1 VKVSVKAN
9 RPEQREIWT
18 TILIFLT
25 IVTGLS
31 AIFHLAIVNLM
42 PTSLYVGP
50 LMWSPAVAA
59 FLTLR
64 IRGRTISSLPWHWGD
79 WRSNRHAFLVPVLYV
94 LVAYA
99 LIWALGLGGV
109 PNEDTLAGWARSAGL
124 EGISTPALITIMIL
138 LLGTV
143 GCIRA
148 MSTIVGE
155 EIGWRGFLI
164 WELRKVM
171 PFGGVAIFSGVIWS
185 FWHWPIV
192 IYYGGGN
199 PVIQMAD
206 FTVMI
211 TAMSVIMTYFTFK
224 SRSMWPAILFHAAH
238 NVYVDKIF
246 DPLTTKGDNSA
257 LWTGEYGLMLPVTTS
272 IFAFYF
278 WRKAK
283 AEGM

>member
-1 VKVSVKAN
+1 MISKSERRQV
-9 RPEQREIWT
+9 WT
-18 TILIFLT
+18 TIFIFLA

-59 FLTLR
+59 LLTLR
-64 IRGRTISSLPWHWGD
+64 VRRRAISSLPWQWGK
-79 WRSNRHAFLVPVLYV
+79 WRYNRHAFMVPILYV

-99 LIWALGLGGV
+99 LIWTLGLGGV
-109 PNEDTLAGWARSAGL
+109 PNEDTLTGWAESAGL
-124 EGISTPALITIMIL
+124 EGISSSTLIVIMVL

-164 WELRKVM
+164 WELRKIL
-171 PFGGVAIFSGVIWS
+171 PFGGVALVSGLIWA

-192 IYYGGGN
+192 IYYGGGD
-199 PVIQMAD
+199 PVIRMAA

-224 SRSMWPAILFHAAH
+224 SKSMWPAILFHAAH
-238 NVYVDKIF
+238 NVYIDKIF
-246 DPLTTKGDNSA
+246 DPLTIKGKNTV
-257 LWTGEYGLMLPVTTS
+257 LWAGEDGLMIPIMAGLL
-272 IFAFYF
+272 ALYF
-278 WRKAK
+278 WRRAK

>member
-1 VKVSVKAN
+1 MTAN
-9 RPEQREIWT
+9 RPERREAWT
-18 TILIFLT
+18 TIFIFLA

-59 FLTLR
+59 LLTLR
-64 IRGRTISSLPWHWGD
+64 VRGRAISSLPWQWGE
-79 WRSNRHAFLVPVLYV
+79 WTNNRHAFMVPILYV

-99 LIWALGLGGV
+99 LIWTLGLGGV
-109 PNEDTLAGWARSAGL
+109 PNEDTLTGWAESAGL
-124 EGISTPALITIMIL
+124 EDISTPALIVIMVL

-164 WELRKVM
+164 WELRKIL
-171 PFGGVAIFSGVIWS
+171 PFGGVALVSGLIWA

-192 IYYGGGN
+192 IYYGGGD
-199 PVIQMAD
+199 PVIRMAA

-211 TAMSVIMTYFTFK
+211 TAMSIIMTYFTFK
-224 SRSMWPAILFHAAH
+224 SKSMWPAILFHAAH
-238 NVYVDKIF
+238 NVYIDKIF
-246 DPLTTKGDNSA
+246 DPLTIKGENTV
-257 LWTGEYGLMLPVTTS
+257 LWAGEDGLMMPITTS
-272 IFAFYF
+272 MVALYF

>member
-1 VKVSVKAN
+1 MTADRSE
-9 RPEQREIWT
+9 RRETWT
-18 TILIFLT
+18 TILIFLA

-31 AIFHLAIVNLM
+31 AIFHLAIVNLK

-50 LMWSPAVAA
+50 LMWGPAFAA

-64 IRGRTISSLPWHWGD
+64 IRGRAISSLPWRWGE
-79 WRSNRHAFLVPVLYV
+79 WSINRQAFIVPILYI

-99 LIWALGLGGV
+99 FIWMLGLGGV
-109 PNEDTLAGWARSAGL
+109 PNEDTLAGWAESAGL
-124 EGISTPALITIMIL
+124 EGISTSALIVIMVL

-155 EIGWRGFLI
+155 EIGWRGFLV
-164 WELRKVM
+164 WELGKVL
-171 PFGGVAIFSGVIWS
+171 PFGGVALVSGIIWAL
-185 FWHWPIV
+185 WHWPIV
-192 IYYGGGN
+192 IFYGGGD
-199 PVIQMAD
+199 PLIQMAN

-224 SRSMWPAILFHAAH
+224 SKSMWPAILFHAAH
-238 NVYVDKIF
+238 NVYFDKIF
-246 DPLTTKGDNSA
+246 NPLTIEYENTAFWS
-257 LWTGEYGLMLPVTTS
+257 GEYGLMMPITTS
-272 IFAFYF
+272 IVALYF

-283 AEGM
+283 AENM

>member
-1 VKVSVKAN
+1 MMVKRSV
-9 RPEQREIWT
+9 RRETWS
-18 TILIFLT
+18 TIFIFLA
-25 IVTGLS
+25 IVTCLS

-64 IRGRTISSLPWHWGD
+64 IRGRAISSLPWQWGD
-79 WRSNRHAFLVPVLYV
+79 WRINCHAFIVPILYV
-94 LVAYA
+94 LVAYTF
-99 LIWALGLGGV
+99 IWTLGLGGV
-109 PNEDTLAGWARSAGL
+109 PDGDTLTAWAQSAGL
-124 EGISTPALITIMIL
+124 EGISNPALIAIMVL

-171 PFGGVAIFSGVIWS
+171 PFSGVAIVSGFIWS
-185 FWHWPIV
+185 IWHWPIV

-199 PVIQMAD
+199 PIIQMVD

-224 SRSMWPAILFHAAH
+224 SGSMWPAILFHAAH
-238 NVYVDKIF
+238 NVYLDKVF
-246 DPLTTKGDNSA
+246 DPLTVKDDNTA
-257 LWTGEYGLMLPVTTS
+257 LWTGEYGLMMPAATS

>member
-1 VKVSVKAN
+1 MTAN
-9 RPEQREIWT
+9 RSERREAWT
-18 TILIFLT
+18 TIFIFLA

-59 FLTLR
+59 LLTLR
-64 IRGRTISSLPWHWGD
+64 VRRRAISSLPWQWGK
-79 WRSNRHAFLVPVLYV
+79 WRYNRHAFMVPILYV

-99 LIWALGLGGV
+99 LIWTLGLGGV
-109 PNEDTLAGWARSAGL
+109 PNEDTLTGWAESAGL
-124 EGISTPALITIMIL
+124 EGISSSTLIVIMVL

-164 WELRKVM
+164 WELRKIL
-171 PFGGVAIFSGVIWS
+171 PFGGVALVSGLIWA

-192 IYYGGGN
+192 IYYGGGD
-199 PVIQMAD
+199 PVIRMAA

-224 SRSMWPAILFHAAH
+224 SKSMWPAILFHAAH
-238 NVYVDKIF
+238 NVYIDKIF
-246 DPLTTKGDNSA
+246 DPLTIKGENTV
-257 LWTGEYGLMLPVTTS
+257 LWAGEDGLMMPITTS
-272 IFAFYF
+272 MVALYF

-283 AEGM
+283 AEGL

>member
-1 VKVSVKAN
+1 MVSKSE
-9 RPEQREIWT
+9 RREVWT
-18 TILIFLT
+18 TIFIFLA

-31 AIFHLAIVNLM
+31 AVFHLAIVNLM

-50 LMWSPAVAA
+50 LMWSPGVAA
-59 FLTLR
+59 LLTLR
-64 IRGRTISSLPWHWGD
+64 IRGRAISSLPWKWGK
-79 WRSNRHAFLVPVLYV
+79 WRYNRRAFMVPVLYV
-94 LVAYA
+94 SAAYA
-99 LIWALGLGGV
+99 LIWILGFGGV
-109 PNEDTLAGWARSAGL
+109 PNEDTLAGWAKDAGL
-124 EGISTPALITIMIL
+124 EGVSSSTLIVIMVL

-164 WELRKVM
+164 WELRKIL
-171 PFGGVAIFSGVIWS
+171 PFGGVALVSGLIWA

-192 IYYGGGN
+192 IYYGGGD
-199 PVIQMAD
+199 PVIRMAA

-224 SRSMWPAILFHAAH
+224 SKSMWPAILFHAAH
-238 NVYVDKIF
+238 NVYIDKIF
-246 DPLTTKGDNSA
+246 DPLTIKGENTV
-257 LWTGEYGLMLPVTTS
+257 LWAGEDGLMIPIMASLL
-272 IFAFYF
+272 ALYF

>member
-1 VKVSVKAN
+1 MTSN
-9 RPEQREIWT
+9 TQERRETWKT
-18 TILIFLT
+18 VLIFLA
-25 IVTGLS
+25 IVSSLS
-31 AIFHLAIVNLM
+31 AIFHFAIVNLN

-50 LMWSPAVAA
+50 LMWCPAIAA
-59 FLTLR
+59 FITLR
-64 IRGRTISSLPWHWGD
+64 IRQRTISSLPWQWGD
-79 WRSNRHAFLVPVLYV
+79 FRLNFLAYLVPVLYISA
-94 LVAYA
+94 AYII
-99 LIWALGLGGV
+99 IWALGLGGV
-109 PNEDTLAGWARSAGL
+109 PNEETLMRWTKEIGL
-124 EGISTPALITIMIL
+124 DGIGTPALVVIMVL

-155 EIGWRGFLI
+155 EIGWRGFLV
-164 WELRKVM
+164 WELKKVL
-171 PFGGVAIFSGVIWS
+171 PFGGIALLSGVIWA

-192 IYYGGGN
+192 VYYGGGN
-199 PVIQMAD
+199 PLIQMTA

-224 SRSMWPAILFHAAH
+224 SESLWPAVLFHAAH
-238 NVYVDKIF
+238 NVYLDKIF
-246 DPLTTKGDNSA
+246 NPLTIGGENTA

-272 IFAFYF
+272 LFALFI

>member
-1 VKVSVKAN
+1 MISKSE
-9 RPEQREIWT
+9 RREVWT
-18 TILIFLT
+18 TIFIFLA

-31 AIFHLAIVNLM
+31 AVFHLAIVNLM

-50 LMWSPAVAA
+50 LMWSPGVAA
-59 FLTLR
+59 LLTLR
-64 IRGRTISSLPWHWGD
+64 IRGRAISSLPWKWGK
-79 WRSNRHAFLVPVLYV
+79 WRYNRRAFMVPVLYV
-94 LVAYA
+94 SAAYA
-99 LIWALGLGGV
+99 LIWILGFGGV
-109 PNEDTLAGWARSAGL
+109 PNEDTLAGWAKDAGL
-124 EGISTPALITIMIL
+124 EGVSNSTLIVIMVL

-143 GCIRA
+143 GCSRA

-164 WELRKVM
+164 WELRKIP
-171 PFGGVAIFSGVIWS
+171 PFGGVAIVSGLIWA

-192 IYYGGGN
+192 IYYGGGD
-199 PVIQMAD
+199 PVIRMAA

-224 SRSMWPAILFHAAH
+224 SKSMWPAILFHAAH
-238 NVYVDKIF
+238 NVYIDKIF
-246 DPLTTKGDNSA
+246 DPLTIKGENTV
-257 LWTGEYGLMLPVTTS
+257 LWAGEDGLMIPIVASLL
-272 IFAFYF
+272 ALYF